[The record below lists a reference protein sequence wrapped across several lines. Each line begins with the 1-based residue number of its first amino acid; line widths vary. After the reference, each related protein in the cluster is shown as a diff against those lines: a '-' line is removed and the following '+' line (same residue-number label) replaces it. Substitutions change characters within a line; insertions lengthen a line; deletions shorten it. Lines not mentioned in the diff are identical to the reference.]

1 MVKKMKITEG
11 ELLEFKFRPDTDK
24 NVEVDENGYVL
35 RKTNETQAELAERLA
50 KISTDFNNTIKVTD
64 WVDKEIKIHY
74 IFVNITDHTND
85 ELQKIIMN
93 YHYKEEIEYIFY
105 DTLKK

>member
-35 RKTNETQAELAERLA
+35 RKTNETLRQ
-50 KISTDFNNTIKVTD
+50 N
-64 WVDKEIKIHY
+64 
-74 IFVNITDHTND
+74 
-85 ELQKIIMN
+85 
-93 YHYKEEIEYIFY
+93 
-105 DTLKK
+105 